1 MSLSN
6 LLAPLTSDLLNESI
20 NFWQEKKK
28 IKQKEP
34 KAKPQIVTLVTRKF
48 SDQQNTLIK

>member
-20 NFWQEKKK
+20 NFWQEKK